1 MRGIVWVVP
10 LIPQPKLSRSINEGL
25 NLTAPTLRPRGVWRH
40 QRTQSSAAG
49 GIDCSK
55 VAPCTKRSG
64 CLYSII
70 PRETVRKVSFRRSVG
85 PRSRHLRD
93 FSAHC
98 VVRIPAKLTAG
109 ALLRSLLGQF
119 LEEVFSETSGTEGS
133 NLAHTYSAA

>member
-70 PRETVRKVSFRRSVG
+70 PRETVRKVSEMSGAWPYG
-85 PRSRHLRD
+85 PPKRD

-98 VVRIPAKLTAG
+98 VVRIPAKLTTG

-119 LEEVFSETSGTEGS
+119 LEEFFSETSGTEGS